1 MFFSLSPDKRLSRD
15 QIPYSQLRTLVSEF
29 VGKQLAQHHSG
40 GEQRLLK
47 RSDRTVVDEPTTSAG
62 RRSSLSTSCVGES
75 DDNSNSRM
83 SFEDNFS
90 ARTQTLVRV
99 ASEKA
104 LATLSTSTS
113 STLFGGTKPN
123 SSRAR
128 REIRKLQEVRARRR
142 NLKKCDEIV
151 EFGILSSFIAP
162 FEDCIVVLQCVK
174 KRSYRVR

>member
-1 MFFSLSPDKRLSRD
+1 
-15 QIPYSQLRTLVSEF
+15 LVSEF
-29 VGKQLAQHHSG
+29 VGKQLSQHHNG
-40 GEQRLLK
+40 GAEQRLSK
-47 RSDRTVVDEPTTSAG
+47 RSDRMVVDEPTTSAG

-142 NLKKCDEIV
+142 NLKNCDEIV
-151 EFGILSSFIAP
+151 QFGMLPSFNPAYRLST
-162 FEDCIVVLQCVK
+162 VLLCC
-174 KRSYRVR
+174 SL